1 MNNKYCGQITDF
13 KPVFED
19 RSRVVV
25 SYEFKKHTLDGNEYA
40 TWYEV
45 VFYKKQGAPTLDSV
59 KRAIIDDINART
71 DEKILK
77 GFVWNGINVWLS
89 EENQRNF
96 SEAQRLNL
104 VPVKFKLSELSDGT
118 PVYHTFES
126 AEDLNNF
133 YTQAATYIQQC
144 LQDGWNEKD
153 NLDFTP
159 FESYFGVTSTAPAA
173 EPKKSTTKKK

>member
-1 MNNKYCGQITDF
+1 MNNKYCGQPTDF
-13 KPVFED
+13 APVAED
-19 RSRVVV
+19 RSRIVF
-25 SYEFKKHTLDGNEYA
+25 SYGMQPVEGKELV
-40 TWYEV
+40 TWYQVE
-45 VFYKKQGAPTLDSV
+45 FYKKQGAPTLDAV
-59 KRAIIDDINART
+59 KRAIIDDVNART
-71 DEKILK
+71 DERILK

-104 VPVKFKLSELSDGT
+104 VPVKFKLSEQSDGT
-118 PVYHTFES
+118 PVYLTFES
-126 AEDLNNF
+126 AEELNNF

-159 FESYFGVTSTAPAA
+159 FENYFGAASTATAP
-173 EPKKSTTKKK
+173 EPKKRATKKK

>member
-1 MNNKYCGQITDF
+1 MQ
-13 KPVFED
+13 PVEGKEL
-19 RSRVVV
+19 V
-25 SYEFKKHTLDGNEYA
+25 
-40 TWYEV
+40 TWYQVE
-45 VFYKKQGAPTLDSV
+45 FYKAQGAPTLDSV

-77 GFVWNGINVWLS
+77 GFVWKGINVWLS

-104 VPVKFKLSELSDGT
+104 VPVKFKLSEDENGT
-118 PVYHTFES
+118 AVYHTFES
-126 AEDLNNF
+126 AEELNNF
-133 YTQAATYIQQC
+133 YTEAATYIQQC

-153 NLDFTP
+153 NLDFSP
-159 FESYFGVTSTAPAA
+159 YESYFGVTSTAPAA

>member
-1 MNNKYCGQITDF
+1 MNNKYCGHQADF
-13 KPVFED
+13 APVTTD

-25 SYEFKKHTLDGNEYA
+25 SYGLQSVADSDLA
-40 TWYEV
+40 TWHQI
-45 VFYKKQGAPTLDSV
+45 VFYKKQRTPSLEDV
-59 KRAIIDDINART
+59 KKAIIDDINART

-118 PVYHTFES
+118 SVYHTFES
-126 AEDLNNF
+126 AEELNNF

-159 FESYFGVTSTAPAA
+159 FENYFGAASTATAP

>member
-1 MNNKYCGQITDF
+1 MQ
-13 KPVFED
+13 PVEGKEL
-19 RSRVVV
+19 V
-25 SYEFKKHTLDGNEYA
+25 
-40 TWYEV
+40 TWYQV
-45 VFYKKQGAPTLDSV
+45 DFYKKQGAPTLDSV

-71 DEKILK
+71 DDKILK

-118 PVYHTFES
+118 AVYHTFES
-126 AEDLNNF
+126 AEELNNF
-133 YTQAATYIQQC
+133 YTEAATYIQQC

-153 NLDFTP
+153 NLDFSP
-159 FESYFGVTSTAPAA
+159 YESYFGVTSTAPAA